1 MSKIVVTTLIAL
13 ALVGCTI
20 GKDYRRPEVESPKAW
35 RFEEKDAR
43 EISNTIWWEQF
54 NDPALNDL
62 IRTALR
68 ENKDILTASAR
79 VEEFLGRYGA
89 TRADLFPQAGAGAS
103 AGRQRVTEE
112 GYVPVYFSP
121 TYNTFQGAFSA
132 SWEIDV
138 WGKLRRATEAAR
150 ADLLSTEEARRAVV
164 LTLVT
169 AVANGYVSLLN
180 LDQQLE
186 IARQTVKVREE
197 SLKLFELRFSGGLIS
212 EVELSQV
219 KSDYEQTRATI
230 PQIEKSIAQQENALN
245 ALVGRNPSPIRR
257 GRSMEQLVL
266 PAVPAGLPSDLL
278 ERRPD
283 IRQAEQGLIAA
294 NARIAVAKA
303 QYFPSISLTGL
314 FGASSEDLSNLF
326 HGAAKVWNYTGN
338 VTVPI
343 FTAGRISGQVQA
355 AEAVRRQALY
365 GYQQAIQ
372 TAFREVEDA
381 LVDQRKSREKFEYE
395 SRQIEALRT
404 YRNLASMRY
413 ENGYSSY
420 LEVLDANRNLFAAE
434 LSHIQT
440 KGNLFQAVVN
450 LYKAMGGG
458 WIVEAEKVQVNP
470 VPYSR

>member
-1 MSKIVVTTLIAL
+1 
-13 ALVGCTI
+13 
-20 GKDYRRPEVESPKAW
+20 
-35 RFEEKDAR
+35 
-43 EISNTIWWEQF
+43 
-54 NDPALNDL
+54 
-62 IRTALR
+62 
-68 ENKDILTASAR
+68 
-79 VEEFLGRYGA
+79 
-89 TRADLFPQAGAGAS
+89 
-103 AGRQRVTEE
+103 
-112 GYVPVYFSP
+112 
-121 TYNTFQGAFSA
+121 
-132 SWEIDV
+132 
-138 WGKLRRATEAAR
+138 LRRATEAAR

-355 AEAVRRQALY
+355 AEAVRRLALY